1 MPKNNNTGIHP
12 NKAVWYAT
20 ACLLL
25 VAMGIF
31 LYRVDDSHL
40 VSFLLL
46 AGGLTAI
53 HVLPFGRWTVLD
65 TCVGMITLYDLVS
78 CLYADCPLPAIRV
91 SLYSLYALV
100 AYFTFRRLSAWQPA
114 ERIVRSGSDV
124 LMGIAVVLAILSF
137 FVFRSSVLGVGF
149 EDTYHFRFLFR
160 PLGYITNVG
169 SEILLLILG
178 WTCLSRRRYA
188 MVLVILTFTA
198 IFLSFSRG
206 AYIASGIFLIGSMAV
221 MHKADKFRVLF
232 SALAALALVTVCCP
246 KEFRTTLAMNS
257 TVSQQQST
265 ESRIQGTEAAWTVFK
280 ERPLEG
286 YGNGNY
292 MYALDTVTGQDS
304 TKPFTSMAPNT
315 LARLLVEKG
324 IAGTSLYAL
333 LFLAVA
339 RALWQRRKQRESR
352 IIGCTLLALL
362 AKDMSQ
368 SAWEEVPFLMLMVY
382 LLLAYL
388 QREEE
393 EEPERIP
400 FSASGYAIAGLALAT
415 VLVWNIPS
423 MLRATDPTGTYLE
436 RKEYRKAWMR
446 HPEDVQL
453 RYLYAS
459 RTLVKENPADADSI
473 LRKLAT
479 DFPRNSLY
487 LRAYAERCYIRDDKG
502 TACRMMAE
510 AIRYTPRL
518 LDDER
523 MRYWKQTDSIFHAS
537 VVRKALEDKP
547 VNGASALDYA
557 RYGYVAHWAGDTI
570 TANASL
576 REAVKILPNLTTPY
590 LLLGEYDKY
599 KLLMY
604 GAFHA
609 DLEHAPLP
617 EYPPVNEDYLL
628 EKQVDV
634 KVRNWYRSR

>member
-1 MPKNNNTGIHP
+1 MPKNNNTGIH
-12 NKAVWYAT
+12 Y
-20 ACLLL
+20 
-25 VAMGIF
+25 
-31 LYRVDDSHL
+31 
-40 VSFLLL
+40 
-46 AGGLTAI
+46 
-53 HVLPFGRWTVLD
+53 LPYVF
-65 TCVGMITLYDLVS
+65 
-78 CLYADCPLPAIRV
+78 

-160 PLGYITNVG
+160 PLGYITNVW

-423 MLRATDPTGTYLE
+423 ILRATDPTGTYLE

-459 RTLVKENPADADSI
+459 RTLVKENPAEADSI

-487 LRAYAERCYIRDDKG
+487 LRAYAERCY
-502 TACRMMAE
+502 
-510 AIRYTPRL
+510 
-518 LDDER
+518 
-523 MRYWKQTDSIFHAS
+523 
-537 VVRKALEDKP
+537 KP